1 MTTWRATG
9 VDEPAAQAL
18 LAEYFASRAET
29 FPASMGE
36 YRPVWPT
43 APQFEPPNGVF
54 LIVEEDGMDVG
65 CGGVRQLA
73 VLGDA
78 GTRFEVKHLWVQPQA
93 RGTGLGRRLLEELE
107 GRARALGAT
116 QLVLDT
122 NASQAAATVLYR
134 SAGYVE
140 VPAYNDNANATH
152 WFSKNLVEGPG

>member
-1 MTTWRATG
+1 MTTWRTTA
-9 VDEPAAQAL
+9 VDRPEAQAL

-36 YRPVWPT
+36 YRPVYPT
-43 APQFEPPNGVF
+43 PEQFVAPRGVF
-54 LIVEEDGMDVG
+54 LIEEQDGMDVG
-65 CGGVRQLA
+65 CGGIRQLTP
-73 VLGDA
+73 
-78 GTRFEVKHLWVQPQA
+78 TRYEVKHLWVQPQA

-107 GRARALGAT
+107 RRARALGAT

-122 NASQAAATVLYR
+122 NASQAAAAALYR

>member
-1 MTTWRATG
+1 MTTWRTTA
-9 VDEPAAQAL
+9 VDRPEAQAL

-36 YRPVWPT
+36 YRPVYPT
-43 APQFEPPNGVF
+43 PEQFVAPRGVF
-54 LIVEEDGMDVG
+54 LIVEQDGMDVG
-65 CGGVRQLA
+65 CGGIRQLTP
-73 VLGDA
+73 
-78 GTRFEVKHLWVQPQA
+78 TRYEVKHLWVQPQA

-107 GRARALGAT
+107 RRARALGAT

-122 NASQAAATVLYR
+122 NASQAAAAALYR